1 MIRKHKQTVEERKE
15 NMAFAKKAE
24 TKGIHIPA
32 PRFETLK
39 VFVKGNAPLVIHRF
53 GQKAVMQIRQKEEAG
68 TTAKTKRAARDF
80 YQDFMEARHI
90 SKEGWDGI
98 PAAAF
103 RCGMTEAALLLKG
116 EGLNKTD
123 VRRCVFIEADG
134 FDAFDSSPLVRIIGQ
149 EPEKFESMVRINNG
163 MSTDISVRPMW
174 KKWGAEL
181 RIRFDADMFTKTDV
195 LNLLYRVGCQ
205 LGICE
210 GRPSSKKSCGMG
222 WGTFDIVN
230 SREEIEA

>member
-1 MIRKHKQTVEERKE
+1 MKKYKLVPGKSCSGCCFGRKNYGVYLCDCYFIKKECKYGETVYAEVPNTNGDKIRAMSNEE
-15 NMAFAKKAE
+15 
-24 TKGIHIPA
+24 
-32 PRFETLK
+32 L
-39 VFVKGNAPLVIHRF
+39 
-53 GQKAVMQIRQKEEAG
+53 
-68 TTAKTKRAARDF
+68 
-80 YQDFMEARHI
+80 
-90 SKEGWDGI
+90 
-98 PAAAF
+98 
-103 RCGMTEAALLLKG
+103 
-116 EGLNKTD
+116 
-123 VRRCVFIEADG
+123 ADG
-134 FDAFDSSPLVRIIGQ
+134 FDAFDSSPLVRIIGP

-222 WGTFDIVN
+222 WGTFDLVH
-230 SREEIEA
+230 SMEEIEA